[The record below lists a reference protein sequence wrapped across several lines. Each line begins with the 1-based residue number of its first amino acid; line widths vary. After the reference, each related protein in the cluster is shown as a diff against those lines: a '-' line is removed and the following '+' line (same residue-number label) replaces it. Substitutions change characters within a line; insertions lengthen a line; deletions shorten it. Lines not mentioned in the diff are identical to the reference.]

1 MKTVLL
7 LLLVLP
13 LGGALINALLGR
25 SLPRRAVEGVACAAV
40 LGAMVAAACAL
51 ILAGGRAHDL
61 SFLQWFRVG
70 EFSAAMNVHY
80 DPLAAVMA
88 LMVTFVSAII
98 HLYSVAFMRDD
109 HDYLRYFCYLN
120 LFVFAMLVITTA
132 DNLIFVYLGWEGVG
146 FCSYALIGFWYREEA
161 NANAGRK
168 AFICTRI
175 GDIAF
180 GVALGLFFVYFSNF
194 SITYINSH
202 ATGLSP
208 TLVTILALLL
218 LWAALGKSAQLPL
231 TVWLPDAMA
240 GPTPVSALIH
250 AATMVTAGTYLLM
263 RLFPLIRLSP
273 LALLVIAG
281 VGAVTSLYAAG
292 AAWAQVDIKKMLAYS
307 TISQVGYMFLAV
319 GAGDIVGG
327 LFHLVSHAFFKSLL
341 FLAAGIVIQA
351 LAEEHNIFR
360 MGSLRRL
367 LPGAYW
373 LFLAGAISLS
383 AFPLMGGFFSKDRIL
398 LATFIHP
405 GGVYK
410 IFWLL
415 GMGAAFLTP
424 LYTFRVFFVAFPE
437 RPDGRRAEEIHPT
450 LRFMAWIL
458 WPLAVCALGDG
469 LLNLPGGF
477 GKNFLGYYLAS
488 VPGARPDLG
497 AGVATEWA
505 MGLMSAA
512 TVLASM
518 TLAYFLYRRRPAL
531 EPAITG
537 FWGMLFSGFYLDW
550 FYERIFVRPYQAAAR
565 FLWQQVDD
573 RYDQQVIVGGAR
585 ALFRPYRALAKFCWL
600 QVDELVIDDGV
611 EKTADSLVTVSRGL
625 GYWTT
630 GRLSTYLKMLFLG
643 LTILFGALALT
654 WHLR

>member
-1 MKTVLL
+1 VKTVLL

-13 LGGALINALLGR
+13 LGGALINALWGR
-25 SLPRRAVEGVACAAV
+25 RLPRRAVEAVACAAV
-40 LGAMVAAACAL
+40 LGALVCAAMAL
-51 ILAGGRAHDL
+51 ALAADRAHDL
-61 SFLQWFRVG
+61 TFFQWFRVG

-80 DPLAAVMA
+80 DPLAAVMT
-88 LMVTFVSAII
+88 LMVTFVASII
-98 HLYSVAFMRDD
+98 HLYSAAFMREDA
-109 HDYLRYFCYLN
+109 DYVRFFSYLN

-180 GVALGLFFVYFSNF
+180 GVALGLFFVYFGNF

-218 LWAALGKSAQLPL
+218 LWAAVGKSAQLPL

-263 RLFPLIRLSP
+263 RLFPVVSLSP
-273 LALLVIAG
+273 AAMLVIAG
-281 VGAVTSLYAAG
+281 IGSVTALYAG
-292 AAWAQVDIKKMLAYS
+292 FAALAQWDIKKMLAYS

-327 LFHLVSHAFFKSLL
+327 LFHLVSHAFFKALL

-360 MGSLRRL
+360 MGSLRRR
-367 LPGAYW
+367 LPGVYW
-373 LFLAGAISLS
+373 LFLIGAISLS
-383 AFPLMGGFFSKDRIL
+383 AFPLLGGFFSKDRIL

-405 GGVYK
+405 GGAYK

-415 GMGAAFLTP
+415 GMGGAFLTP

-437 RPDGRRAEEIHPT
+437 RTDGRRAEEIHPT
-450 LRFMAWIL
+450 PRFMAWIL
-458 WPLAVCALGDG
+458 WPLAICALGDG

-477 GKNFLGYYLAS
+477 GKDFLGYYLAS

-505 MGLMSAA
+505 MGLISAA
-512 TVLASM
+512 TVVTSM
-518 TLAYFLYRRRPAL
+518 TLAYFWYRRRPVR
-531 EPAITG
+531 EPALAG
-537 FWGMLFSGFYLDW
+537 YWGLLFSGFYLDRL
-550 FYERIFVRPYQAAAR
+550 YQSIFVRPYQAMAR
-565 FLWQQVDD
+565 FLWRQDD

-600 QVDELVIDDGV
+600 QVDELVIDGGA
-611 EKTADSLVTVSRGL
+611 EKTAGSLVTVSRGL

-630 GRLSTYLKMLFLG
+630 GRLSTYLKMLLLG
-643 LTILFGALALT
+643 LTIFFCALGVSWYL
-654 WHLR
+654 W

>member
-7 LLLVLP
+7 LLLILP

-25 SLPRRAVEGVACAAV
+25 RLPRRAVEAVACAAV
-40 LGAMVAAACAL
+40 LGALVCAAVALALAAD
-51 ILAGGRAHDL
+51 RAHDL
-61 SFLQWFRVG
+61 IFSQWFRVG

-88 LMVTFVSAII
+88 LMVTFVASII
-98 HLYSVAFMRDD
+98 HLYSAAFMREDA
-109 HDYLRYFCYLN
+109 DYVRFFSYLN

-132 DNLIFVYLGWEGVG
+132 DNLIFVYLGWEGMG

-168 AFICTRI
+168 AFICTSI

-180 GVALGLFFVYFSNF
+180 GVALGLFFAYLGNF
-194 SITYINSH
+194 SITYIISH
-202 ATGLSP
+202 AAGLSP

-250 AATMVTAGTYLLM
+250 AASMVTAGAYLLM
-263 RLFPLIRLSP
+263 RLFPVVSLSP
-273 LALLVIAG
+273 AAMLVIAG
-281 VGAVTSLYAAG
+281 IGSVTALYAG
-292 AAWAQVDIKKMLAYS
+292 FAALAQWDIKKMLAYS

-327 LFHLVSHAFFKSLL
+327 LFHLVSHAFFKALL

-367 LPGAYW
+367 LPGTYW

-405 GGVYK
+405 GGAYK

-424 LYTFRVFFVAFPE
+424 LYTFRVFFVAFTE

-450 LRFMAWIL
+450 PRFMAWIL

-477 GKNFLGYYLAS
+477 GKDFLGYYLAS

-505 MGLMSAA
+505 MGLISAA

-518 TLAYFLYRRRPAL
+518 TLAYFLYRRRPAR
-531 EPAITG
+531 EPALTG
-537 FWGMLFSGFYLDW
+537 YWGLLFFGFYLDRL
-550 FYERIFVRPYQAAAR
+550 YQSIFVRPYQAMAR
-565 FLWQQVDD
+565 FLWRQDN

-600 QVDELVIDDGV
+600 QVDELVIDGGAQ
-611 EKTADSLVTVSRGL
+611 KTAGSLVTVSRGL

-630 GRLSTYLKMLFLG
+630 GRLSTYLKMLLLG
-643 LTILFGALALT
+643 LTIFFCALGVSWYL
-654 WHLR
+654 W